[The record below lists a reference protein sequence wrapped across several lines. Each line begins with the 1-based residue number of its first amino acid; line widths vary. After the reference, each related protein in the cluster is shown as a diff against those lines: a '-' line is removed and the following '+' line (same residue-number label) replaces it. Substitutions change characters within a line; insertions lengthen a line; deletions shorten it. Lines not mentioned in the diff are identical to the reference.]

1 MAQGDEQAQHR
12 GLELGEVQPGASHAF
27 ISILLFYYDH
37 YYFCSFVN
45 VAAVLAILPDEEG
58 YCAHHPFE
66 KGDEGGS

>member
-1 MAQGDEQAQHR
+1 MGGKGDLVARGDEQAQHR

-58 YCAHHPFE
+58 GLRASPF
-66 KGDEGGS
+66 